1 MGAAAPNIAVLLTA
15 RAGIGAAFAF
25 LTGLS
30 LAIMNAVFPPEWRAG
45 AIAWYLAAVYAFG
58 VIPATAGSLLA
69 ERVGWRSGLLVTPVL
84 AVLVLILT
92 LRYVQNAQSGS
103 QD

>member
-1 MGAAAPNIAVLLTA
+1 
-15 RAGIGAAFAF
+15 
-25 LTGLS
+25 
-30 LAIMNAVFPPEWRAG
+30 MNAVFPPEWRAS
-45 AIAWYLAAVYAFG
+45 IAWYLAAVYAFG

-92 LRYVQNAQSGS
+92 LRYVQRRPGRIARLISRACCWWPS
-103 QD
+103 R